1 MGNLKYNLNFEKLCK
16 VMQLGELVRESE
28 AISGGFLH
36 RMFSVETT
44 KGKYAVKALNPQ
56 IMLRPTAMRNIINS
70 ERIAKIAS
78 NKISALPAIIFNGSS
93 IQEVDGQFFLI
104 FNWVKGKRLKAKEIN
119 NSHWIKIGETLA
131 NIHRIN
137 FSQLEI
143 SNNSGHA
150 AEDINWK
157 YYLNMG
163 EESNLEWTNILR
175 ENIINLYNWST
186 QANESAKLLSSN
198 MIISH
203 RDLDPKNV
211 MWIED
216 TPIIIDWES
225 AGFVNPMHEL
235 IETAIYWSEN
245 ETGDINKDRFL
256 EFIKAYKNIFGS
268 LETNWR
274 IVLLNGFSGK
284 LGWLDYSLKRSL
296 GIECTDKEE
305 QNLGTSQVIETINS
319 IKHYSSMI
327 SEIEKWLNNELV

>member
-16 VMQLGELVRESE
+16 VMQLGELVREPE

-56 IMLRPTAMRNIINS
+56 IMLRPAAMKNIINS
-70 ERIAKIAS
+70 ERIANLAS
-78 NKISALPAIIFNGSS
+78 SKISALSAIIFNGSS

-104 FNWVKGKRLKAKEIN
+104 FDWIKGKSLKEKEIN
-119 NSHWIKIGETLA
+119 NTHCIKIGQVLA
-131 NIHRIN
+131 NIHRTN

-143 SNNSGHA
+143 NNNSGHA
-150 AEDINWK
+150 TEDINWN

-163 EESNLEWTNILR
+163 EENNLEWTSMLR
-175 ENIINLYNWST
+175 ENINNLYNWT
-186 QANESAKLLSSN
+186 TEANESARILSSN
-198 MIISH
+198 MVISH

-235 IETAIYWSEN
+235 IETAIYWSES
-245 ETGDINKDRFL
+245 ETGDIDKKRFL
-256 EFIKAYKNIFGS
+256 EFIKAYKNIFGT
-268 LETNWR
+268 LDTNWR
-274 IVLLNGFSGK
+274 MVLLNGFSGK
-284 LGWLDYSLKRSL
+284 LGWLEYNLKRSL
-296 GIECTDKEE
+296 WIECTDKEE
-305 QNLGTSQVIETINS
+305 QNLGISQVIKTISS
-319 IKHYSSMI
+319 IKHYASMI
-327 SEIEKWLNNELV
+327 SEVEMWLNNELL

>member
-16 VMQLGELVRESE
+16 VMQLGELVREPE
-28 AISGGFLH
+28 AISGGLLH

-56 IMLRPTAMRNIINS
+56 IMLRPTAMKNIINS
-70 ERIAKIAS
+70 ERIANLAS
-78 NKISALPAIIFNGSS
+78 SQISVLPAIIFNGSS

-104 FNWVKGKRLKAKEIN
+104 FNWVKGKILKEIN
-119 NSHWIKIGETLA
+119 NTHCIKIGETLA
-131 NIHRIN
+131 NIHRTN

-186 QANESAKLLSSN
+186 QANKSAKLLSSN

-235 IETAIYWSEN
+235 IETAIYWSES

-256 EFIKAYKNIFGS
+256 EFIIAYKNIFGA
-268 LETNWR
+268 LHTNWR
-274 IVLLNGFSGK
+274 MVLLNGFSGK
-284 LGWLDYSLKRSL
+284 LGWLEYSLKRSL

-305 QNLGTSQVIETINS
+305 QNLGTSQVIETINA

>member
-1 MGNLKYNLNFEKLCK
+1 
-16 VMQLGELVRESE
+16 
-28 AISGGFLH
+28 
-36 RMFSVETT
+36 MFSVETT

-56 IMLRPTAMRNIINS
+56 IMLRPTAMKNIINS
-70 ERIAKIAS
+70 EIVAKIAS

-119 NSHWIKIGETLA
+119 NSHCIKIGETLA
-131 NIHRIN
+131 NIHRTN

-150 AEDINWK
+150 AEDINWR

-175 ENIINLYNWST
+175 ENIINLYNWT
-186 QANESAKLLSSN
+186 IQANESAKLLSSN

-235 IETAIYWSEN
+235 IETAIYWSES

-256 EFIKAYKNIFGS
+256 EFIKAYKNIFGA
-268 LETNWR
+268 LHANWR
-274 IVLLNGFSGK
+274 MVLLNGFSGK
-284 LGWLDYSLKRSL
+284 LGWLEYSLKRSL